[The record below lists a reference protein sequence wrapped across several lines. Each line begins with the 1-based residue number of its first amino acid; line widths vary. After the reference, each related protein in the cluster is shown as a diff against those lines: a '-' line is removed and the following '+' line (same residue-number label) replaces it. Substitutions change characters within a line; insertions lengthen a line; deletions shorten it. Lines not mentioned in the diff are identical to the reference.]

1 MIPHDILTL
10 YDAKALEY
18 VIALLFLALF
28 VPFWQYVS
36 GEARPALQP
45 AAQVARRKPARPFTE
60 LVEWFRMAP
69 DAFYHPGHAWA
80 RAANDGRVAIG
91 VDDFAQ
97 KLVGTLKA
105 VELPSVGTRL
115 SLGEPA
121 WRLRVD
127 GKAVDMLSPVDGV
140 VTEVNPRVA
149 ASPMLANADPYGE
162 GWLVKVDAPRFEANR
177 RTLLNGRLARAW
189 LEDATNA
196 LRMRMSPEVGLALQ
210 DGGLPV
216 DGIAHALDPE
226 HWDLVAREFLLTAA
240 NDSHASGG
248 RR

>member
-10 YDAKALEY
+10 YDAKAFEY

-28 VPFWQYVS
+28 IPFWQYLS

-45 AAQVARRKPARPFTE
+45 AVQAARRKPARPLTE

-80 RAANDGRVAIG
+80 RAATDGRVALG

-97 KLVGTLKA
+97 KLVGRLKA
-105 VELPSVGTRL
+105 VELPAVGTRL

-127 GKAVDMLSPVDGV
+127 GKAVEMLSPVDGV
-140 VTEVNPRVA
+140 VTDVNPMVV
-149 ASPMLANADPYGE
+149 ASPALANADPYGE
-162 GWLVKVDAPRFEANR
+162 GWLVKVDAPRFPAHR
-177 RTLLNGRLARAW
+177 RTLLSGRLARSW
-189 LEDATNA
+189 IEDATNA
-196 LRMRMSPEVGLALQ
+196 LRLRMSPEVGLALQ
-210 DGGLPV
+210 DGGMPV
-216 DGIAHALDPE
+216 DGIAHALDPDR
-226 HWDLVAREFLLTAA
+226 WDVIASEFLLTQGNETPAT
-240 NDSHASGG
+240 GE

>member
-36 GEARPALQP
+36 GDARPALQT
-45 AAQVARRKPARPFTE
+45 AAHAARRKARPFTE
-60 LVEWFRMAP
+60 LVEWFRVAP
-69 DAFYHPGHAWA
+69 EAVYHPGHAWA
-80 RAANDGRVAIG
+80 RATNDGRVAVG

-97 KLVGTLKA
+97 KLVGTLKG
-105 VELPSVGTRL
+105 VELPAIGTRL

-121 WRLRVD
+121 WKLRVD
-127 GKAVDMLSPVDGV
+127 GKAVQMLSPVDGV
-140 VTEVNPRVA
+140 VTDVNPMVV
-149 ASPMLANADPYGE
+149 ASPTLANADPYGE

-177 RTLLNGRLARAW
+177 RSLLSGRLARSW
-189 LEDATNA
+189 IEDATNA
-196 LRMRMSPEVGLALQ
+196 LRMRMSPEIGLALQ
-210 DGGLPV
+210 DGGMPV
-216 DGIAHALDPE
+216 DGIAHALDPDG
-226 HWDLVAREFLLTAA
+226 WDVIASEFLLTRGADA
-240 NDSHASGG
+240 PASGE